1 MARQPENYKF
11 EVRIDGSLVEYE
23 VLADSVQEA
32 ESKMLRELERRG
44 LQGGTSVTVLL
55 IIGGVI
61 VGLALLRSLLAAIR
75 ARGFGFSIF
84 GGNGGAT
91 PGLSK
96 GPSMEVDALDLG
108 NLLDDGPQALPP
120 LWPWRQVFIGNAI
133 GQGAGPL
140 ADIDKSWRIVVY
152 TDSTDVDRLRVFPMR
167 YIPPT
172 QDTPERAGQVVL
184 VFPLSTYPIE
194 DLPNGGVID
203 VVATPQFEDEKFATA
218 SVRVGSIEEAIAGI
232 KKEQANTL
240 GQVWGA

>member
-11 EVRIDGSLVEYE
+11 EVRIDGNLVEYE

-44 LQGGTSVTVLL
+44 LEAGTSVTVLL
-55 IIGGVI
+55 IVGGVI

-84 GGNGGAT
+84 GGGNGT
-91 PGLSK
+91 PGLPKK
-96 GPSMEVDALDLG
+96 GGLEVDALDLA

-152 TDSTDVDRLRVFPMR
+152 TDAPDIDRLRVFPMR
-167 YIPPT
+167 YIPGT

-184 VFPLSTYPIE
+184 VFPVSTYPIE
-194 DLPNGGVID
+194 DLPNGGIID
-203 VVATPQFEDEKFATA
+203 VVVSPQFADERFATA
-218 SVRVGSIEEAIAGI
+218 SVRAGSIEEAIAGI

>member
-11 EVRIDGSLVEYE
+11 EVRIDGNLVEYE

-32 ESKMLRELERRG
+32 ENKMLRELERRG

-61 VGLALLRSLLAAIR
+61 VGLALLRSLLSAIR

-84 GGNGGAT
+84 GGNGSNI
-91 PGLSK
+91 PGPK
-96 GPSMEVDALDLG
+96 KPAMEVDALDLA

-140 ADIDKSWRIVVY
+140 VDIDKSWRIVVY
-152 TDSTDVDRLRVFPMR
+152 TDSVEIDRLRVFPMR
-167 YIPPT
+167 YIPAT

-184 VFPLSTYPIE
+184 VFPLSTFPIE
-194 DLPNGGVID
+194 DLPNGGIID
-203 VVATPQFEDEKFATA
+203 VVVTPQFADERFATA
-218 SVRVGSIEEAIAGI
+218 SVRAGSIDDAIVGI